1 MSWLDDVTAMATQL
15 GIPSRILYS
24 VIQVESGF
32 NPSAIGDNGT
42 SFGILQLHVGGQAP
56 SGVPTSA
63 LLDPVTNAKYGL
75 PALVRGLSAA
85 GPFND
90 SLAWWDRFASASGH
104 PGGSLAQSANEA
116 VQLKSA
122 YDANRFNVPGQ
133 PLTGEVPTANVD
145 LSSNGSGSALDT
157 LPQFMQGV
165 GFELLLFVIAV
176 TLLFVAFLLIKE

>member
-32 NPSAIGDNGT
+32 NPTAIGDNGT
-42 SFGILQLHVGGQAP
+42 SFGILQLHEGGQAP

-75 PALVRGLSAA
+75 PALVRGLQAA

-90 SLAWWDRFASASGH
+90 SLAWWDVFASASGH

-116 VQLKSA
+116 QQLKSA
-122 YDANRFNVPGQ
+122 YDANRFNVPGM
-133 PLTGEVPTANVD
+133 PLTGEVPTANVG
-145 LSSNGSGSALDT
+145 LSSNSGSALDS

-165 GFELLLFVIAV
+165 GFEVLMFVIAI
-176 TLLFVAFLLIKE
+176 TLLFVAFLMIKE

>member
-1 MSWLDDVTAMATQL
+1 MSWLDQVTQMAQSM
-15 GIPSRILYS
+15 GIDPRILYS

-32 NPSAIGDNGT
+32 NPSAVGDNGT
-42 SFGILQLHVGGQAP
+42 SFGILQLHIGGQAP

-63 LLDPVTNAKYGL
+63 LLDPVTNAQYGL
-75 PALVRGLSAA
+75 PAIARGIQAA

-122 YDANRFNVPGQ
+122 YDTNRFNTPTM
-133 PLTGEVPTANVD
+133 PLTGSIPTANVN
-145 LSSNGSGSALDT
+145 LTSNSGNALDT
-157 LPQFMQGV
+157 LPQFMQGI
-165 GFELLLFVIAV
+165 GFTILLFIIAIA
-176 TLLFVAFLLIKE
+176 LLFVAFLLIKE

>member
-1 MSWLDDVTAMATQL
+1 MAQKL
-15 GIPSRILYS
+15 GIPPRILYS

-42 SFGILQLHVGGQAP
+42 SFGILQLHIGGQAP
-56 SGVPTSA
+56 SGVPTTA
-63 LLDPVTNAKYGL
+63 LLDPVTNAQYGL
-75 PALVRGLSAA
+75 PALARGISAA

-104 PGGSLAQSANEA
+104 PGGSLQQSANEA

-133 PLTGEVPTANVD
+133 PLTGQVPTANVD
-145 LSSNGSGSALDT
+145 LTSNSSGSALDT
-157 LPQFMQGV
+157 LPQFMQGI
-165 GFELLLFVIAV
+165 GFEILLFIIAIS
-176 TLLFVAFLLIKE
+176 LLFVAFLLLKE

>member
-1 MSWLDDVTAMATQL
+1 MSWLDDVTAMATSL

-32 NPSAIGDNGT
+32 QPTAIGDNGT

-56 SGVPTSA
+56 NGVPTTA

-75 PALVRGLSAA
+75 PALVKGLQAA

-90 SLAWWDRFASASGH
+90 SLAWWNTFASASGH
-104 PGGSLAQSANEA
+104 PGGNLAQSANEA
-116 VQLKSA
+116 AQLKSA
-122 YDANRFNVPGQ
+122 YDANRFNVPGT
-133 PLTGEVPTANVD
+133 PLTGQVPSANVD
-145 LSSNGSGSALDT
+145 LTSNSSSALDT

-165 GFELLLFVIAV
+165 GFEVLLFTIAV
-176 TLLFVAFLLIKE
+176 TLLIVAFLLVKE

>member
-1 MSWLDDVTAMATQL
+1 MSWLDDVTAMATSL

-42 SFGILQLHVGGQAP
+42 SFGILQLHIGGQAP

-75 PALVRGLSAA
+75 PALVRGLQAA

-90 SLAWWDRFASASGH
+90 SLAWWDKFASASGH
-104 PGGSLAQSANEA
+104 PGGSLAQASNEA

-133 PLTGEVPTANVD
+133 PLTGQIPTANVD
-145 LSSNGSGSALDT
+145 LTSTSALDT
-157 LPQFMQGV
+157 LPEFMQGV
-165 GFELLLFVIAV
+165 GFEVLLFVIAV